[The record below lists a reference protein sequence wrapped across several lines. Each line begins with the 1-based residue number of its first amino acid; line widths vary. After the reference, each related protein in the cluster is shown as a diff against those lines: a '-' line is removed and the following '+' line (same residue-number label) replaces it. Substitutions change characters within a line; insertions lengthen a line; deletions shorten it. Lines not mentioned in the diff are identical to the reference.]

1 MPKEEPIAQDTA
13 ATTTDDKILAE
24 LRLIRAAVQPEP
36 VKKGAGMIDDFKDFL
51 ERAQVI
57 GFAVAFIIGERLGA
71 FITSII
77 DVFIMPILGMLIG
90 GIPWDEFYFPPNGEG
105 IPIFGTILGPF
116 PIGGLILEAI
126 YIVVTVFVIFLLVRI
141 LGGMTTSRSSN

>member
-1 MPKEEPIAQDTA
+1 MPKEEQIRQDTS

-36 VKKGAGMIDDFKDFL
+36 VKKGAGMITEFKDFL
-51 ERAQVI
+51 ERSQVI

-77 DVFIMPILGMLIG
+77 DVFIMPILAIILLPDIG
-90 GIPWDEFYFPPNGEG
+90 WETFVIGEINIG
-105 IPIFGTILGPF
+105 LGTIGPF
-116 PIGGLILEAI
+116 PVGSLITEAI
-126 YIVVTVFVIFLLVRI
+126 YIGVTIFVIFLLVRL
-141 LGGMTTSRSSN
+141 LGGVGGRRTPTN